1 MALRR
6 APAVSATS
14 CGLRG
19 QGDGGFSVVLCS
31 TKKQGAVV
39 EAPTTEAWEG
49 LEVWSSS
56 IQATTLV
63 GRRFDSILKGRAAF
77 KAGTETAAE
86 VATWTAW
93 TMWQLGFEMLEQCGS
108 SESAPDPPRR
118 DAKSSAKT
126 TSSQSSSADGTCAAI
141 ALSTIAAGAAVAG
154 IGGVVW
160 LAGAVVNP
168 AADPRFVAALPER
181 VAVLVPS
188 SLSSPSPPS
197 SSPSEPP
204 TSTSLSEGQP

>member
-1 MALRR
+1 MTLRR
-6 APAVSATS
+6 APATS
-14 CGLRG
+14 PLDCGLRG
-19 QGDGGFSVVLCS
+19 HGDGGFSVVLCS

-39 EAPTTEAWEG
+39 DDAPPVAWEG

-56 IQATTLV
+56 VQATTVV
-63 GRRFDSILKGRAAF
+63 GRRFDTILKGRAAF

-93 TMWQLGFEMLEQCGS
+93 TLWHVGFEMLEQCGS
-108 SESAPDPPRR
+108 SRPAPEPPRR
-118 DAKSSAKT
+118 DAKSPPPKT
-126 TSSQSSSADGTCAAI
+126 SSSAEGSETCAAI
-141 ALSTIAAGAAVAG
+141 AVSTIAAGAVVAG

-181 VAVLVPS
+181 VGLLVPS
-188 SLSSPSPPS
+188 PASSSSPPS
-197 SSPSEPP
+197 SSPSEPS
-204 TSTSLSEGQP
+204 TSMSLSEGQP